1 MYDVIIL
8 GAGPA
13 GLTAG
18 IYAARG
24 GLNAVIVESSA
35 VGGQASLTAE
45 IENYP
50 GFESVNGFELVS
62 IMQAQCDRLGV
73 AFVFDNPV
81 NVSLEGDVKRVTT
94 AASGTLEART
104 VIIATGALP
113 RTLGLPNESALM
125 GGGVSYCATCDGA
138 FFRGKPVAVVGGGNT
153 AVEDALYLLKFAS
166 DVWLI
171 HRRDALRADAI
182 LADRVKSSGVK
193 IVWDSVV
200 TELVGENKLRALKA
214 LKAMGMAGGG
224 VLLALNVA
232 SVFYTYNF
240 SLGVMGA
247 FLIYGALFGTGEA
260 SYLHVASRSPLNKDY
275 AQGVE
280 KRTVLVAEQTPLLKL
295 LAQVK
300 RDALTEF
307 VVTDKNGLPRAGV
320 SEEKLQQLCTDN
332 ALITPISRALGLQ
345 DGGGKKNKHS

>member
-73 AFVFDNPV
+73 TFVFDNPV
-81 NVSLEGDVKRVTT
+81 NVSLEGEIKRVTT

-153 AVEDALYLLKFAS
+153 AVEDALSLLKFAS

-200 TELVGENKLRALKA
+200 TELVGENKLRALT
-214 LKAMGMAGGG
+214 LK
-224 VLLALNVA
+224 NVK
-232 SVFYTYNF
+232 
-240 SLGVMGA
+240 
-247 FLIYGALFGTGEA
+247 TGELSSLA
-260 SYLHVASRSPLNKDY
+260 VNGVFIAVGQTPSTAGLT
-275 AQGVE
+275 GVE
-280 KRTVLVAEQTPLLKL
+280 LDGGYIVTDEEMRT
-295 LAQVK
+295 
-300 RDALTEF
+300 ALPGVF
-307 VVTDKNGLPRAGV
+307 AAGDVRKKSLRQVVTA
-320 SEEKLQQLCTDN
+320 T
-332 ALITPISRALGLQ
+332 A
-345 DGGGKKNKHS
+345 DGAIAAESAIKYLNTTR

>member
-81 NVSLEGDVKRVTT
+81 NVSLEGEIKRVTT

-138 FFRGKPVAVVGGGNT
+138 FFRGRPVAVVGGGNT

-200 TELVGENKLRALKA
+200 TELVGENKLRALT
-214 LKAMGMAGGG
+214 LK
-224 VLLALNVA
+224 NVK
-232 SVFYTYNF
+232 
-240 SLGVMGA
+240 
-247 FLIYGALFGTGEA
+247 TGELSSLA
-260 SYLHVASRSPLNKDY
+260 VNGVFIAVGQTPSTAGLT
-275 AQGVE
+275 GVE
-280 KRTVLVAEQTPLLKL
+280 LDGGYIVTDEEMRT
-295 LAQVK
+295 
-300 RDALTEF
+300 ALPGVF
-307 VVTDKNGLPRAGV
+307 AAGDVRKKSLRQVVTA
-320 SEEKLQQLCTDN
+320 T
-332 ALITPISRALGLQ
+332 A
-345 DGGGKKNKHS
+345 DGAIAAESAIKYLNTTR

>member
-73 AFVFDNPV
+73 TFVFDNPV
-81 NVSLEGDVKRVTT
+81 NVSLEGEVKRVTT

-182 LADRVKSSGVK
+182 LADRVKSSGSTASSSP
-193 IVWDSVV
+193 WDR
-200 TELVGENKLRALKA
+200 LPPRQGLRAWSWTAATSSPTRRCAPPSPECLPQATSGKNPCAKSSPPPRMARSRRKA
-214 LKAMGMAGGG
+214 
-224 VLLALNVA
+224 
-232 SVFYTYNF
+232 
-240 SLGVMGA
+240 
-247 FLIYGALFGTGEA
+247 
-260 SYLHVASRSPLNKDY
+260 R
-275 AQGVE
+275 
-280 KRTVLVAEQTPLLKL
+280 
-295 LAQVK
+295 
-300 RDALTEF
+300 
-307 VVTDKNGLPRAGV
+307 
-320 SEEKLQQLCTDN
+320 
-332 ALITPISRALGLQ
+332 
-345 DGGGKKNKHS
+345 

>member
-73 AFVFDNPV
+73 TFVFDNPV
-81 NVSLEGDVKRVTT
+81 NVSLEGEVKRVTT

-138 FFRGKPVAVVGGGNT
+138 FFRGRPVAVVGGGNT

-200 TELVGENKLRALKA
+200 TELVGENKLRALT
-214 LKAMGMAGGG
+214 LK
-224 VLLALNVA
+224 NVK
-232 SVFYTYNF
+232 
-240 SLGVMGA
+240 
-247 FLIYGALFGTGEA
+247 TGELSSLA
-260 SYLHVASRSPLNKDY
+260 VNGVFIAVGQTPSTAGLT
-275 AQGVE
+275 GVE
-280 KRTVLVAEQTPLLKL
+280 LDGGYIVTDEEMRT
-295 LAQVK
+295 
-300 RDALTEF
+300 ALPGVF
-307 VVTDKNGLPRAGV
+307 AAGDVRKKSLRQVVTA
-320 SEEKLQQLCTDN
+320 T
-332 ALITPISRALGLQ
+332 A
-345 DGGGKKNKHS
+345 DGAIAAESAIKYLNTTR

>member
-81 NVSLEGDVKRVTT
+81 NVSLEGEVKRVTT

-200 TELVGENKLRALKA
+200 TELVGENKLRALT
-214 LKAMGMAGGG
+214 LK
-224 VLLALNVA
+224 NVK
-232 SVFYTYNF
+232 
-240 SLGVMGA
+240 
-247 FLIYGALFGTGEA
+247 TGELSSLA
-260 SYLHVASRSPLNKDY
+260 VNGVFIAVGQTPSTAGLT
-275 AQGVE
+275 GVE
-280 KRTVLVAEQTPLLKL
+280 LDGGYIVTDEEMRT
-295 LAQVK
+295 
-300 RDALTEF
+300 ALPGVF
-307 VVTDKNGLPRAGV
+307 AAGDVRKKSLRQVVTA
-320 SEEKLQQLCTDN
+320 T
-332 ALITPISRALGLQ
+332 A
-345 DGGGKKNKHS
+345 DGAIAAESAIKYLNTTR

>member
-200 TELVGENKLRALKA
+200 TELVGENKLRALT
-214 LKAMGMAGGG
+214 LK
-224 VLLALNVA
+224 NVK
-232 SVFYTYNF
+232 
-240 SLGVMGA
+240 
-247 FLIYGALFGTGEA
+247 TGELSSLSVNGVFIA
-260 SYLHVASRSPLNKDY
+260 VGQTPSTAGLT
-275 AQGVE
+275 GVE
-280 KRTVLVAEQTPLLKL
+280 LDGGYIVTDEEMRT
-295 LAQVK
+295 
-300 RDALTEF
+300 ALPGVF
-307 VVTDKNGLPRAGV
+307 AAGDVRKKSLRQVVTA
-320 SEEKLQQLCTDN
+320 T
-332 ALITPISRALGLQ
+332 A
-345 DGGGKKNKHS
+345 DGAIAAESAIKYLNTTR

>member
-73 AFVFDNPV
+73 TFVFDNPV
-81 NVSLEGDVKRVTT
+81 NVSLEGEVKRVTT

-125 GGGVSYCATCDGA
+125 GGSVSYCATCDGA

-200 TELVGENKLRALKA
+200 TELVGENKLRALT
-214 LKAMGMAGGG
+214 LK
-224 VLLALNVA
+224 NVK
-232 SVFYTYNF
+232 
-240 SLGVMGA
+240 
-247 FLIYGALFGTGEA
+247 TGELSSLA
-260 SYLHVASRSPLNKDY
+260 VNGVFIAVGQTPSTAGLT
-275 AQGVE
+275 GVE
-280 KRTVLVAEQTPLLKL
+280 LDGGYIVTDEEMRT
-295 LAQVK
+295 
-300 RDALTEF
+300 ALPGVF
-307 VVTDKNGLPRAGV
+307 AAGDVRKKSLRQVVTA
-320 SEEKLQQLCTDN
+320 T
-332 ALITPISRALGLQ
+332 A
-345 DGGGKKNKHS
+345 DGAIAAESAIKYLNTTR